1 MAIEPEARLEPE
13 AMLGPE
19 MESEVGQGAVCHLRG
34 FLSSHLSEQES
45 EWLGSS
51 KERLEQM

>member
-34 FLSSHLSEQES
+34 FLSSHLSEQGS